1 MSVRFIEVGEAYA
14 VFGLSWRPI
23 DDIDREKAELR
34 LLVKDF
40 DASFQVR
47 VSGGSSHAT
56 EVLYGL
62 LPKAELQE
70 HGFKKGKTAFLSPA
84 ILLATVPNVSPNA
97 IWAHRSGDRAYMAVL
112 EDGLPYPGGDFC
124 GTPEEVA
131 QACESILANHSGRFT
146 FYGNVHAQAIEIS
159 LEDLVEEGNA
169 KAATMLAASRGIDGR
184 LMFAGAIVAAMCAAY
199 GYMQYRDQQEEAARL
214 AARKN
219 KQSPEQLYAKSLA
232 IALTTAGSPVSEV
245 TDALIQSTGMRGRKQ
260 ELLMGGWQLKDITCD
275 VAACLFQW
283 ANVGGN
289 NISLRDALQRNDIDY
304 SLDGTTARYS
314 ALHPS
319 KVAVALDAR
328 RLPSMHIFKEQVGS
342 FSQDLR
348 LLGVTAS
355 FGPESIFGA
364 DPTIAPS
371 AIKSPVKA
379 GTFSYQGK
387 LALLEDIMRR
397 LPQNM
402 TLKSAV
408 LTTGL
413 DAKFTLEGTYY
424 VKD

>member
-1 MSVRFIEVGEAYA
+1 MEVGGAYA

-23 DDIDREKAELR
+23 DDIEREKGEVR

-40 DASFQVR
+40 DAAYQVR
-47 VSGGSSHAT
+47 VSGGAET

-62 LPKAELQE
+62 LPKAELLEQ
-70 HGFKKGKTAFLSPA
+70 GFKKGKATILSPA
-84 ILLATVPNVSPNA
+84 VLLATLPNVSPNA
-97 IWAHRSGDRAYMAVL
+97 IWAHRNGDRAYMAVL
-112 EDGLPYPGGDFC
+112 ENGLPYPGGDFC

-146 FYGNVHAQAIEIS
+146 FYGNLHEEAIEIS
-159 LEDLVEEGNA
+159 LVDLAEEGNA
-169 KAATMLAASRGIDGR
+169 KAATLLAASRGIDGR
-184 LMFAGAIVAAMCAAY
+184 LLFAGAIVAIMCAAY
-199 GYMQYRDQQEEAARL
+199 GYMQFQTQQEEAARA

-219 KQSPEQLYAKSLA
+219 KQNPEQIYAKSLA
-232 IALTTAGSPVSEV
+232 AALANAGAPAAAVA
-245 TDALIQSTGMRGRKQ
+245 DALIHTTGKQ

-275 VAACLFQW
+275 AAACLFQW
-283 ANVGGN
+283 SNVGGT
-289 NISLRDALQRNDIDY
+289 NISLRDALERQDIDY
-304 SLDGTTARYS
+304 GLDGSVARYMVQYP
-314 ALHPS
+314 ARI
-319 KVAVALDAR
+319 VTALDAASF
-328 RLPSMHIFKEQVGS
+328 PSMHQFKERVGS
-342 FSQDLR
+342 FSQDVK
-348 LLGVTAS
+348 LLGVAAS

-364 DPTIAPS
+364 DPTVATS

-397 LPQNM
+397 LPANM
-402 TLKSAV
+402 TLKSVV
-408 LTTGL
+408 LATGL